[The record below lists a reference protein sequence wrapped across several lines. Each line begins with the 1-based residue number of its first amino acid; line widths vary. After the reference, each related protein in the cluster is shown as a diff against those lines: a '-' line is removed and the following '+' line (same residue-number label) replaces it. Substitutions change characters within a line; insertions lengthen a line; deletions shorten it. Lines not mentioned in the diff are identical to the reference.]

1 MSEAMKS
8 VGQTLDF
15 CNQLRRKKL
24 FGSLANKFSKKS
36 CDKYTDI
43 ELHAELTYAMIM
55 GCTAVLSLIQCH
67 NLKKLVKIVYRIS
80 VCMNS
85 YK

>member
-1 MSEAMKS
+1 MKS
-8 VGQTLDF
+8 VAQTIEL

-24 FGSLANKFSKKS
+24 FGSLSNKFRKNA

-43 ELHAELTYAMIM
+43 ELHAELTYAMII
-55 GCTAVLSLIQCH
+55 GCRAVLSLIQCH
-67 NLKKLVKIVYRIS
+67 NLKKLVKIVYQIS

-85 YK
+85 FK